1 MPGRGYIEGQA
12 EQLDLRTILSILND
26 LQAKS
31 RAVVVF
37 QGETDGAGAVDGSSL
52 ICSELIGLPD
62 FDGARVVILSGDYA
76 GQSRVID
83 GTTLAG
89 IISPDEAFGGQ
100 IQAQV
105 EFAIITSGGGGGGGS
120 LIEAIKDQT
129 DKLAGQATVSGTNTQ
144 NWQAAEQNLV
154 TIGTNGTSYKI
165 HLLLVGIQNL
175 IGNITIRLYH
185 RINGVERCIYPIPA
199 ATTFSVALDQ
209 PEIPVINSSFV
220 ITEAL
225 RVTVQSDNGADNG
238 QAVTYEYKLEE
249 M

>member
-12 EQLDLRTILSILND
+12 EQLDLRTILSILYD

-83 GTTLAG
+83 GTTTAG
-89 IISPDEAFGGQ
+89 VVNPSVVFGGQ

-105 EFAIITSGGGGGGGS
+105 EFAVLTAGGGGAV
-120 LIEAIKDQT
+120 IVPD
-129 DKLAGQATVSGTNTQ
+129 SGETIAAWN
-144 NWQAAEQNLV
+144 AAEADVV
-154 TIGTNGTSYKI
+154 TVGADNVNNKIHSFIIDITNCIGT
-165 HLLLVGIQNL
+165 
-175 IGNITIRLYH
+175 ITIRMYSQV
-185 RINGVERCIYPIPA
+185 NGVERQIYIVDA
-199 ATTFSVALDQ
+199 SVALDG
-209 PEIPVINSSFV
+209 PSIWLINSTTAIHEELR
-220 ITEAL
+220 ITCE
-225 RVTVQSDNGADNG
+225 SDNPADDG
-238 QAVTYEYKLEE
+238 QAIAYDYMIEE
-249 M
+249 V